1 MNQKKFRV
9 GGNLLQEWSLYKGQ
23 AARRRQALA
32 GAQAPEGGQE
42 ALGLARLLYP
52 ARQHVVVKKIE
63 TQREDY
69 KTFWLGPDQEAGQ
82 SELAP
87 FLPGQHLALTALVE
101 GSPVSRPYS
110 LMSSPAQARQ
120 GLYGLTI
127 KAQGLLSR
135 YLVEQAKVG
144 DRFTLTGPEGDFT
157 WQPLRD
163 APHLVA
169 LASGSGVAAFLSMAR
184 AVREG
189 DLNLR
194 MTLLYT
200 CPWQDGFLHKKELDG
215 LQGSGVEVR
224 YFCPDCPD
232 GSLEPLNAAQVDR
245 AAGQEPYSLFW
256 CGSPEAMA
264 AFEKLIP
271 QLKTKPQSLRAGE
284 GSVWCAPQKG
294 KGFRLRVHARTVTYT
309 IEALPGETLLTA
321 MERAGIAAPAPC
333 RAGRCGFCR
342 SRLIRGGYRVAPG
355 FEGRLKGEEAEWL
368 HPCCTYPEG
377 DMEFEIYPV

>member
-1 MNQKKFRV
+1 M

-32 GAQAPEGGQE
+32 GAQNPEGGQE

-63 TQREDY
+63 TQREDC

-110 LMSSPAQARQ
+110 LMSSPAQAPPGAVRADHQ
-120 GLYGLTI
+120 GPGP
-127 KAQGLLSR
+127 AQPVSG
-135 YLVEQAKVG
+135 G
-144 DRFTLTGPEGDFT
+144 TGQGGRPVHPYRAGGDFT

-169 LASGSGVAAFLSMAR
+169 LASGSGVAAFLSMVR

-189 DLNLR
+189 DMNLR

-200 CPWQDGFLHKKELDG
+200 CPWQDGFLHKKSWTG
-215 LQGSGVEVR
+215 CRAPGVEVR
-224 YFCPDCPD
+224 YFCP
-232 GSLEPLNAAQVDR
+232 
-245 AAGQEPYSLFW
+245 
-256 CGSPEAMA
+256 
-264 AFEKLIP
+264 
-271 QLKTKPQSLRAGE
+271 
-284 GSVWCAPQKG
+284 
-294 KGFRLRVHARTVTYT
+294 
-309 IEALPGETLLTA
+309 
-321 MERAGIAAPAPC
+321 
-333 RAGRCGFCR
+333 
-342 SRLIRGGYRVAPG
+342 
-355 FEGRLKGEEAEWL
+355 
-368 HPCCTYPEG
+368 
-377 DMEFEIYPV
+377 